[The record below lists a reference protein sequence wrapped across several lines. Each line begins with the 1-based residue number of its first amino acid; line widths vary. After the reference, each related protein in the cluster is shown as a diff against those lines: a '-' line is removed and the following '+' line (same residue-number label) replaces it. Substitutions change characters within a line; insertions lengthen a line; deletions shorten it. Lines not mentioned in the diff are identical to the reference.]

1 MKNKKST
8 RGQKSV
14 FVGDKPSPQKNY
26 PTPGE
31 QIANLIMDDVA
42 KGNIEEGAAYIK
54 KQAKMDGNIEKV
66 SDYIRKS
73 MCVPYDIEDFI
84 ERGFW

>member
-1 MKNKKST
+1 MGNKKSS

-14 FVGDKPSPQKNY
+14 FVGDKPSPQKYY

-31 QIANLIMDDVA
+31 QIADMVLEDVKKGNLESGVQYLKKDLF
-42 KGNIEEGAAYIK
+42 KGNIEKDLEYMKRQVGGGY
-54 KQAKMDGNIEKV
+54 
-66 SDYIRKS
+66 S
-73 MCVPYDIEDFI
+73 IEDFI

>member
-1 MKNKKST
+1 MEKKKSS

-14 FVGDKPSPQKNY
+14 FVGDKPSPQKYY

-31 QIANLIMDDVA
+31 QIADMVLEDMK
-42 KGNIEEGAAYIK
+42 KGNIESGVQLLK
-54 KQAKMDGNIEKV
+54 KDLFKGNIEKDLEYMKRQV
-66 SDYIRKS
+66 GVGYA
-73 MCVPYDIEDFI
+73 IEDFI

>member
-14 FVGDKPSPQKNY
+14 FVGDKPSPQKYY
-26 PTPGE
+26 PTPSE
-31 QIANLIMDDVA
+31 QLADMALKDMANGNLESGIQLIKKDLGY
-42 KGNIEEGAAYIK
+42 KGN
-54 KQAKMDGNIEKV
+54 MEK
-66 SDYIRKS
+66 DLEYMKRQIGGG
-73 MCVPYDIEDFI
+73 YAIEDFI

>member
-1 MKNKKST
+1 MGNKKSS

-14 FVGDKPSPQKNY
+14 FVGDKPSPQKYY

-31 QIANLIMDDVA
+31 QIADMVLEDMKKENLESGVQLLKKDLF
-42 KGNIEEGAAYIK
+42 KGNIEKDLEYMKRQVGGGYA
-54 KQAKMDGNIEKV
+54 
-66 SDYIRKS
+66 
-73 MCVPYDIEDFI
+73 IEDFI

>member
-14 FVGDKPSPQKNY
+14 FIGDKPSPQKYY

-31 QIANLIMDDVA
+31 QIADMVLEDVRNGNIESGVQLLKKDLF
-42 KGNIEEGAAYIK
+42 KGNIEKDLEYMKRQVGGGYA
-54 KQAKMDGNIEKV
+54 
-66 SDYIRKS
+66 
-73 MCVPYDIEDFI
+73 IEDFI

>member
-14 FVGDKPSPQKNY
+14 FVGDKPSPQKYY

-31 QIANLIMDDVA
+31 QIADMVLEDVKKGNLESGVQLLKKDLF
-42 KGNIEEGAAYIK
+42 KGNIEKDLEYMKRQVGGGYA
-54 KQAKMDGNIEKV
+54 
-66 SDYIRKS
+66 
-73 MCVPYDIEDFI
+73 IEDFI

>member
-1 MKNKKST
+1 MGNKKSS

-14 FVGDKPSPQKNY
+14 FVGDKPSPQKYY

-31 QIANLIMDDVA
+31 QIADMVLEDMKKGNLESGVQLLKKDLF
-42 KGNIEEGAAYIK
+42 KGNIEKDLEYMKRQVGGGYA
-54 KQAKMDGNIEKV
+54 
-66 SDYIRKS
+66 
-73 MCVPYDIEDFI
+73 IEDFI

>member
-1 MKNKKST
+1 MGIKKSS

-14 FVGDKPSPQKNY
+14 FIGDKPTPQRNY

-31 QIANLIMDDVA
+31 QLADMALKDMANGNLESGIQLLKKNLF
-42 KGNIEEGAAYIK
+42 KG
-54 KQAKMDGNIEKV
+54 GNIEKDLEYMKREV
-66 SDYIRKS
+66 GGGYA
-73 MCVPYDIEDFI
+73 IEDFI

>member
-1 MKNKKST
+1 MKNKKSS

-14 FVGDKPSPQKNY
+14 FVGDKPSPQKYY

-31 QIANLIMDDVA
+31 QIANMVLEDMKKGNLESGVQLLKKDLF
-42 KGNIEEGAAYIK
+42 KGNIEKDLEYMK
-54 KQAKMDGNIEKV
+54 KQVGGGYA
-66 SDYIRKS
+66 
-73 MCVPYDIEDFI
+73 IEDFI

>member
-1 MKNKKST
+1 MEKKKSP

-14 FVGDKPSPQKNY
+14 FVGDKPSPQKYY

-31 QIANLIMDDVA
+31 QIADMVLEDMKKGNLESGVQLLKKDLF
-42 KGNIEEGAAYIK
+42 KGNIEKDLEYMKRQVGGGYA
-54 KQAKMDGNIEKV
+54 
-66 SDYIRKS
+66 
-73 MCVPYDIEDFI
+73 IEDFI

>member
-26 PTPGE
+26 PTPKE
-31 QIANLIMDDVA
+31 QIANMVLEDMS
-42 KGNIEEGAAYIK
+42 KGNLESGIQLLKKDLFKGGNYEKDLEYMK
-54 KQAKMDGNIEKV
+54 KQVGGGYA
-66 SDYIRKS
+66 
-73 MCVPYDIEDFI
+73 IEDFI

>member
-1 MKNKKST
+1 MEKKKSS

-14 FVGDKPSPQKNY
+14 FVGDKPSPQKYY

-31 QIANLIMDDVA
+31 QIADMVLEDMKKGNLESGVQLLKKDLF
-42 KGNIEEGAAYIK
+42 KGNIEKDLEYMKRQIGGGYA
-54 KQAKMDGNIEKV
+54 
-66 SDYIRKS
+66 
-73 MCVPYDIEDFI
+73 IEDFI

>member
-1 MKNKKST
+1 MGNKKSS

-14 FVGDKPSPQKNY
+14 FVGDKPSPKKYY

-31 QIANLIMDDVA
+31 QIADMVLEDMKKGNLESGVQLLKKDLF
-42 KGNIEEGAAYIK
+42 KGNIEKDLEYMKRQVGGGYA
-54 KQAKMDGNIEKV
+54 
-66 SDYIRKS
+66 
-73 MCVPYDIEDFI
+73 IEDFI

>member
-1 MKNKKST
+1 MEKKKSS

-14 FVGDKPSPQKNY
+14 FVGDKPSPQKYY

-31 QIANLIMDDVA
+31 QIADMVLEDVKKGNLESGVQLLKKDLF
-42 KGNIEEGAAYIK
+42 KGNIEKDLEYMKRQVGGGYA
-54 KQAKMDGNIEKV
+54 
-66 SDYIRKS
+66 
-73 MCVPYDIEDFI
+73 IEDFI

>member
-1 MKNKKST
+1 MGNKKSS

-14 FVGDKPSPQKNY
+14 FVGDKPSPQKYY

-31 QIANLIMDDVA
+31 QIADMVLEDMKKGNLESGVQLLKKDLF
-42 KGNIEEGAAYIK
+42 KGNIEKDLEYMKRQIGGGYA
-54 KQAKMDGNIEKV
+54 
-66 SDYIRKS
+66 
-73 MCVPYDIEDFI
+73 IEDFI

>member
-1 MKNKKST
+1 MKNKKSS

-14 FVGDKPSPQKNY
+14 FVGDKPSPQKYY

-31 QIANLIMDDVA
+31 QIAGMVLEDVKKGNLESGVQLLKKDLF
-42 KGNIEEGAAYIK
+42 KGNIEKDLEYMKRQVGGGYA
-54 KQAKMDGNIEKV
+54 
-66 SDYIRKS
+66 
-73 MCVPYDIEDFI
+73 IEDFI

>member
-1 MKNKKST
+1 MGNKKST

-14 FVGDKPSPQKNY
+14 FVGDKPSPQKYY

-31 QIANLIMDDVA
+31 QIADMVLEDMKKGNLESGVQLLKKDLF
-42 KGNIEEGAAYIK
+42 KGNIEKDLEYMKRQVGGGYA
-54 KQAKMDGNIEKV
+54 
-66 SDYIRKS
+66 
-73 MCVPYDIEDFI
+73 IEDFI

>member
-1 MKNKKST
+1 MGNKKSS

-14 FVGDKPSPQKNY
+14 FVGDKPSPQKYY

-31 QIANLIMDDVA
+31 QIADIVLEDVKKGNLESGVQLLKKDLF
-42 KGNIEEGAAYIK
+42 KGNIEKDLEYMKRQVGGGYA
-54 KQAKMDGNIEKV
+54 
-66 SDYIRKS
+66 
-73 MCVPYDIEDFI
+73 IEDFI

>member
-1 MKNKKST
+1 MEKKKSS

-14 FVGDKPSPQKNY
+14 FVGDKPSPQKYY

-31 QIANLIMDDVA
+31 QIADMVLEDMS
-42 KGNIEEGAAYIK
+42 KGNLESGIQLLK
-54 KQAKMDGNIEKV
+54 KDLFKGGNLEKDLEYMKRQV
-66 SDYIRKS
+66 GGGYA
-73 MCVPYDIEDFI
+73 IEDFI

>member
-14 FVGDKPSPQKNY
+14 FVGDKPSPQKYY

-31 QIANLIMDDVA
+31 QIADKTSRWWLCHRRFYRAWILV
-42 KGNIEEGAAYIK
+42 EY
-54 KQAKMDGNIEKV
+54 
-66 SDYIRKS
+66 KS
-73 MCVPYDIEDFI
+73 SY
-84 ERGFW
+84 RQG

>member
-1 MKNKKST
+1 MGNKKSS

-14 FVGDKPSPQKNY
+14 FVGDNPSPQKYY

-31 QIANLIMDDVA
+31 QIADMVLEDMKKGNLESGVQLLKKDLF
-42 KGNIEEGAAYIK
+42 KGNIEKDLEYMKRQVGGGYA
-54 KQAKMDGNIEKV
+54 
-66 SDYIRKS
+66 
-73 MCVPYDIEDFI
+73 IEDFI

>member
-1 MKNKKST
+1 MENNKSS

-14 FVGDKPSPQKNY
+14 FVGDNPSPQKYY

-31 QIANLIMDDVA
+31 QIADMVLEDMKKGNLESGVQLLKKDLF
-42 KGNIEEGAAYIK
+42 KGNIEKDLEYMKRQVGGGYA
-54 KQAKMDGNIEKV
+54 
-66 SDYIRKS
+66 
-73 MCVPYDIEDFI
+73 IEDFI

>member
-1 MKNKKST
+1 MKNKKSS

-14 FVGDKPSPQKNY
+14 FVGDKPSPQKYY

-31 QIANLIMDDVA
+31 QIADMVLEDMKKGNLESGVQLLKKDLF
-42 KGNIEEGAAYIK
+42 KGNIEKDLEYMKRQVGGGYA
-54 KQAKMDGNIEKV
+54 
-66 SDYIRKS
+66 
-73 MCVPYDIEDFI
+73 IEDFI

>member
-1 MKNKKST
+1 MGNKKSS

-14 FVGDKPSPQKNY
+14 FVGDKPSPQKYY

-31 QIANLIMDDVA
+31 QIADMVLEDMKKGNLESGVQLLKKDLS
-42 KGNIEEGAAYIK
+42 KGNIEKDLEYMKRQVGGGYA
-54 KQAKMDGNIEKV
+54 
-66 SDYIRKS
+66 
-73 MCVPYDIEDFI
+73 IEDFI

>member
-1 MKNKKST
+1 MGNKKSS

-14 FVGDKPSPQKNY
+14 FVGDKPSPQKYY

-31 QIANLIMDDVA
+31 QIADMVLEDVRNGNIESGVQHLKKDLF
-42 KGNIEEGAAYIK
+42 KGNIEKDLEYMKRQVGGGYA
-54 KQAKMDGNIEKV
+54 
-66 SDYIRKS
+66 
-73 MCVPYDIEDFI
+73 IEDFI

>member
-14 FVGDKPSPQKNY
+14 FVGDKPSPQKYY

-31 QIANLIMDDVA
+31 QIADMVLDDMKKGNLESGVQLLKKDLF
-42 KGNIEEGAAYIK
+42 KGNIEKDLEYMKRQVGGGYA
-54 KQAKMDGNIEKV
+54 
-66 SDYIRKS
+66 
-73 MCVPYDIEDFI
+73 IEDFI

>member
-1 MKNKKST
+1 MENKKTT

-14 FVGDKPSPQKNY
+14 FVGDKPSPQKYY

-31 QIANLIMDDVA
+31 QIADMVLEDMKKGNLESGVQLLKKDLF
-42 KGNIEEGAAYIK
+42 KGNIEKDLEYMKRQVGGGYA
-54 KQAKMDGNIEKV
+54 
-66 SDYIRKS
+66 
-73 MCVPYDIEDFI
+73 IEDFI